1 MLIQKIQ
8 MLKVCRLRLLNIVLR
23 VVHYNAPHLINVGE
37 AIYEK
42 NQNVTTFIIPVH
54 ECKSYCCRRDF

>member
-8 MLKVCRLRLLNIVLR
+8 MLKVCRLKSLNIVLR
-23 VVHYNAPHLINVGE
+23 VFHYNASHLIDEGE

-42 NQNVTTFIIPVH
+42 NQNATAFIIPVH
-54 ECKSYCCRRDF
+54 ECKFCCCRRDF